1 MRKIL
6 SAIYEKLASRKI
18 AVIFGI
24 LYLINQAIIY
34 SILSRLGPDA
44 LKLQLTLSSQVFA
57 GILAGWSDASL
68 KLYLSHFY
76 FDFHHVILYSVCLAS
91 SIAVLTHRKGQAPSN
106 FVLFAFVLP
115 FIAAILDASENTLHL
130 VMIFHRACLTPALVA
145 VSGIA
150 TNVKWLLAFVSVLIV
165 FYYAGKNAFSRFKK

>member
-1 MRKIL
+1 MLAR
-6 SAIYEKLASRKI
+6 IYEKLASPKI
-18 AVIFGI
+18 AVIFGV

-57 GILAGWSDASL
+57 EILAKWGDAGL
-68 KLYLSHFY
+68 KIYLSHFY

-91 SIAVLTHRKGQAPSN
+91 SIAVLTHRKGQAPSS
-106 FVLFAFVLP
+106 FALFAFVLP
-115 FIAAILDASENTLHL
+115 FAAAKLDVLENTLHL
-130 VMIFHRACLTPALVA
+130 IMIFHRAYLTPALVA

-165 FYYAGKNAFSRFKK
+165 LYYSVKNVWMRFEK